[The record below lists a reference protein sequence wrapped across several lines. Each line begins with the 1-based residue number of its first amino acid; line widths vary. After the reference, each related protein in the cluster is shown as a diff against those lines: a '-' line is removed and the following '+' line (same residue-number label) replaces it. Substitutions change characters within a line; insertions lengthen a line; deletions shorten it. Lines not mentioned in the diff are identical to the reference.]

1 MTIIICICIYLMIGF
16 AFDYLTDLVVP
27 PEQQDQGTDVVIIL
41 FWPIVVIGAV
51 IEMIKKERKK

>member
-1 MTIIICICIYLMIGF
+1 MIGF

-27 PEQQDQGTDVVIIL
+27 PDQQDQDTDVVIIL

-51 IEMIKKERKK
+51 IETIKKGRNK

>member
-1 MTIIICICIYLMIGF
+1 MIIIIFICIHLMIGF

-27 PEQQDQGTDVVIIL
+27 PEQQDQGTDAVIIL

-51 IEMIKKERKK
+51 IEIIKKGRSE